1 VLVHF
6 RITKKEYF
14 LNTIDLEKLE
24 NEQDALVTN
33 SEISELLKAGRKKSF
48 LTDEDILAVIPDA
61 EHDLDLLD
69 QIFSRMLKAGIRYVM
84 DESEIEDE
92 KDDNLQGTE
101 RFDESVDPLAGI
113 NAEDTISIYFREV
126 GSVPL
131 LSADEEVG
139 LAQRIEM
146 GRTAREEL
154 ASGNIPTERRAELF
168 RMIQDGTDARD
179 HLIIA
184 NSRLVIS
191 IAKKYMR
198 STVSFLDLIQEGNI
212 GLMRAIKKFDYRR
225 GFKFSTYATW
235 WIRQAITR
243 AIDDHSRTIRIP
255 VHMNDRIRRMNRARN
270 KMLQN
275 NDREPTT
282 EELAQI
288 LDVSLEDVLYMQE
301 IARRP
306 ISIHMQTGEDDD
318 AEIGDF
324 IENKDSPAP
333 EEQAAISNMREQI
346 NAVLAG
352 LPEREVR
359 VLRFRFGL
367 SGEKPYTLH
376 EIGQKMGVTR
386 ERVRQIAM
394 QGLQRLRQPAIRNH
408 LKELL

>member
-1 VLVHF
+1 M
-6 RITKKEYF
+6 
-14 LNTIDLEKLE
+14 NTIDLEKLE
-24 NEQDALVTN
+24 NEQDALVTD
-33 SEISELLKAGRKKSF
+33 SEISELLKTGRKKSF
-48 LTDEDILAVIPDA
+48 LTDEDILSVIPDA

-92 KDDNLQGTE
+92 KNDNSQHTE
-101 RFDESVDPLAGI
+101 RFDDTVDPLAGI

-154 ASGNIPTERRAELF
+154 ACGDISAERQAELF
-168 RMIQDGTDARD
+168 KMIQDGTDARD

-191 IAKKYMR
+191 VAKKYMR

-282 EELAQI
+282 EELAEI
-288 LDVSLEDVLYMQE
+288 LDLSLEDVLYMQE

-306 ISIHMQTGEDDD
+306 ISIHMQAGEDDD

-394 QGLQRLRQPAIRNH
+394 QGLQRLRQPAIRKH